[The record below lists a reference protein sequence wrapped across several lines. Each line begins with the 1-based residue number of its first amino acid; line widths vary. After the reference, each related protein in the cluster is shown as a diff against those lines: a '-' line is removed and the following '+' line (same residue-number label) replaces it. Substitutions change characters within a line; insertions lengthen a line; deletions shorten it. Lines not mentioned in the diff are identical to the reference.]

1 MLTTGII
8 NGLQSSTVVLFPS
21 GIFPMLGGQSVI
33 EKPLHI
39 LRLDAFGPPT
49 FLYKHSPERQLH

>member
-49 FLYKHSPERQLH
+49 FSVQTFS